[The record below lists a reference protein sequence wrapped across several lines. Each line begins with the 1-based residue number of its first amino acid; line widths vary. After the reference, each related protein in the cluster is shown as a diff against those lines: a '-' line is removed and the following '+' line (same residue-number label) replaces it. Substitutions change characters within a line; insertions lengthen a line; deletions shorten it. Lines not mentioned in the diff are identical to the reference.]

1 MTNTMNTPIEA
12 LEAYL
17 PLRFESYKF
26 RPDTGGPGRWRGGCG
41 IERTWT
47 LLSEGATMSLL
58 GERTKIP
65 PWGLQGGGPGAL
77 GEYLLLKQ
85 DGSRRRLPSKCTV
98 TIEEGDTLMI
108 RTPGGG
114 GYGNPLERPPGLV
127 QEDVADGLVSVES
140 AERDYGV
147 VIDPDS
153 ITVGAEA
160 TRALRKSR
168 SR

>member
-1 MTNTMNTPIEA
+1 
-12 LEAYL
+12 
-17 PLRFESYKF
+17 
-26 RPDTGGPGRWRGGCG
+26 
-41 IERTWT
+41 
-47 LLSEGATMSLL
+47 
-58 GERTKIP
+58 
-65 PWGLQGGGPGAL
+65 
-77 GEYLLLKQ
+77 
-85 DGSRRRLPSKCTV
+85 V

-147 VIDPDS
+147 VINPDS